1 LTEIW
6 RQKLYR
12 EIPKVD
18 DFLERGVV
26 RQALS
31 MHPRWAVLETVRE
44 VLESRRIEIS
54 RLDRPEEAAVFPGD
68 EILEESFSR
77 VLASRV
83 SHRLRLLINATGI
96 IVHTNLGRSVLPPEA
111 MERSA
116 AVGRGYSNLEYDL
129 ESGARGS
136 RQDHLADLLCSLT
149 GAEAALAVN
158 NNAAAVML
166 SLGTLAAG
174 SEVVVSRGQLVE
186 IGGSFRIPD
195 VMEKSGAILREV
207 GTTNKTHLADYR
219 EAVGPETSLLL
230 KVHTSNFQVVGFT
243 SSVGTADLAA
253 LGKEKGLPVMEDLG
267 SGCLVDLAPF
277 GLLGEPTVQSVV
289 EAGADIVTFSGDKL
303 LGGPQAGL
311 IVGRR
316 LLLEKIRRNPVH
328 RAVRLDKFTIAALEA
343 TLRLYLEGDRV
354 FKTIPTLKMISEP
367 LVKVRQRARRLY
379 RRLSK
384 ESRHLLKAAVV
395 ASKAQVGG
403 GSLPLQELPSA
414 ALSLGSP
421 DHSAN
426 RLESA
431 FRALPVPVI
440 GRIQDGRL
448 LFDLRTVDDGEVP
461 DLAAA
466 IEAVI
471 AP

>member
-1 LTEIW
+1 MTEIW

-18 DFLERGVV
+18 DFLERSVV

-44 VLESRRIEIS
+44 VLESRRIDIS
-54 RLDRPEEAAVFPGD
+54 RLSSPEEAGNFPGD
-68 EILEESFSR
+68 EILEESFSGA
-77 VLASRV
+77 LASCV
-83 SHRLRLLINATGI
+83 SHRLRPLINATGI
-96 IVHTNLGRSVLPPEA
+96 IVHTNLGRSVLPPDA

-129 ESGARGS
+129 ESGSRGS
-136 RQDHLADLLCSLT
+136 RQDHLTDLLCRLT
-149 GAEAALAVN
+149 GAESALAVN

-166 SLGTLAAG
+166 CLGTLADGA
-174 SEVVVSRGQLVE
+174 EVVVSRGQLVE

-195 VMEKSGAILREV
+195 VMKKSGAILREV

-219 EAVGPETSLLL
+219 EAVGPETALLL

-243 SSVGTADLAA
+243 SSVDTADLAA
-253 LGKEKGLPVMEDLG
+253 LGREKELPVMEDLG

-277 GLLGEPTVQSVV
+277 GLPGEPTVQSVV

-311 IVGRR
+311 IVGRGT
-316 LLLEKIRRNPVH
+316 LLEKIRRNPVH

-354 FKTIPTLKMISEP
+354 FMTIPTLKMISEP

-379 RRLSK
+379 RRLRK

-414 ALSLGSP
+414 ALALGGP
-421 DHSAN
+421 EYSAN
-426 RLESA
+426 GLESA

-448 LFDLRTVDDGEVP
+448 LLDMRTVDDGEVP
-461 DLAAA
+461 GLADA